1 MPSQRVLVVV
11 TDPVAPSALKRA
23 VRDHVD
29 PEAEVRLGPSL
40 SFLEWVANDEDNA
53 RTEAEELAAEGGR
66 ALHGPGPVELELGD
80 ADPVQAVKDALQT
93 FPADEILL
101 ISPTDSGITQPD
113 LDSFGVPVHVLT
125 IPAWSRSAPG
135 G

>member
-1 MPSQRVLVVV
+1 MPSQRVLLVV
-11 TDPVAPSALKRA
+11 TDTVAPSALRKA

-29 PEAEVRLGPSL
+29 PEAEVRLVTSPSL
-40 SFLEWVANDEDNA
+40 SFVEWMTNDEDDA
-53 RTEAEELAAEGGR
+53 RIEAEELAVEGGR
-66 ALHGPGPVELELGD
+66 ALDQPEPVEVELGD

-101 ISPTDSGITQPD
+101 VSPTDSDITQPE

-125 IPAWSRSAPG
+125 VAAS
-135 G
+135 